1 MGTRGATRPGPCGR
15 SAFLVLTAEVLGF
28 HLPRKV
34 RLRCQLRTLFFQH
47 LSVVVSACHLS
58 TWEVEAKRLGIQ
70 VHPQLHSEFRASLAD
85 MKPYLKGEKKRLRQI
100 LTMYPKL
107 ASNLRSYCLSLR
119 SGVSGV
125 DYHNIL

>member
-85 MKPYLKGEKKRLRQI
+85 MKPYLKGEKKKAETDSHYVSQTGFKLKILLPQPEVWGLRCG
-100 LTMYPKL
+100 LP
-107 ASNLRSYCLSLR
+107 
-119 SGVSGV
+119 
-125 DYHNIL
+125 